1 MGGRNAAWQPSRL
14 RGQSS
19 GAVSA
24 ATLTGLWAAAQT
36 GLPLRPLVR
45 ESVVAWKPRRHGLG
59 GVRHGGAVNDGGV
72 GHVARSTERPCR
84 SRPWAQPRGADGA
97 QVRDGTDACA
107 HGHGTAA
114 RCPWPQIHGGE
125 GDAGRGSAR
134 RAGVSRRGLRPQEA
148 GAPRWRY
155 RLSRRVDESADCGT
169 ASPRA
174 PAPAGAPAVAGSRP
188 RPAWKGS
195 RAPWYAYAQTIGSG
209 ASGPGGIGGARPAW
223 CRMLTTA
230 PARGASRP
238 HAWRGRGHYAV
249 AYSSPRRVSGSPHA
263 VAAQRSA
270 SPDGACAGVAPGAMR
285 WAHQPLARVLEAP
298 ALGVHG
304 RMRCHTVAPG
314 KTGTG
319 RPSR

>member
-1 MGGRNAAWQPSRL
+1 MNI
-14 RGQSS
+14 
-19 GAVSA
+19 
-24 ATLTGLWAAAQT
+24 LTSQ
-36 GLPLRPLVR
+36 
-45 ESVVAWKPRRHGLG
+45 
-59 GVRHGGAVNDGGV
+59 
-72 GHVARSTERPCR
+72 
-84 SRPWAQPRGADGA
+84 
-97 QVRDGTDACA
+97 
-107 HGHGTAA
+107 
-114 RCPWPQIHGGE
+114 
-125 GDAGRGSAR
+125 DAGRGSAR

-249 AYSSPRRVSGSPHA
+249 AYSSPRRVGGSPQA

-285 WAHQPLARVLEAP
+285 WAHQPSARVLEAP

-304 RMRCHTVAPG
+304 RMRRHTVSPG